1 MNDASNPLELV
12 LGVVSLLFIGGMAAV
27 CILLV
32 AANVYILMTSEID
45 RWRPIVSII
54 AGTAVT
60 LMMAYVI
67 YVALP

>member
-1 MNDASNPLELV
+1 MIDASNPLELV
-12 LGVVSLLFIGGMAAV
+12 LGVVALLFIGGIAAF
-27 CILLV
+27 CLLFV
-32 AANVYILMTSEID
+32 AANVYLLTISEFD